1 MPAVAAEAALPS
13 TVDVY
18 VNHLLQIHTDVSAG
32 TFTINNLPVM
42 TGQSDARIVVSDLL
56 GQEQIIS
63 QPYYVSPQLLSK
75 GTQQFSYETG
85 LIGNNYGI
93 QSFDYGCA
101 FATATHG
108 YDFTDELT
116 DEAHG
121 EFLKRQ

>member
-1 MPAVAAEAALPS
+1 MPAGAAEAALPS

-63 QPYYVSPQLLSK
+63 QPYYVSPQLLSACFK
-75 GTQQFSYETG
+75 SLNNQFSSRPS
-85 LIGNNYGI
+85 IKFI
-93 QSFDYGCA
+93 IA
-101 FATATHG
+101 M
-108 YDFTDELT
+108 
-116 DEAHG
+116 
-121 EFLKRQ
+121 